1 MFLKFQIILA
11 LLQHIQMEGTRIVI
25 IAVDIRIRKIDQTLT
40 FFKCVN
46 LGKLLNLNLSF
57 LIYKLQ
63 LVIDMVM
70 SHHMHI

>member
-1 MFLKFQIILA
+1 
-11 LLQHIQMEGTRIVI
+11 MEGTRIVI